1 MMTMRADDILNT
13 LTKKELAVFKLRAL
27 YTASGYSRYKMSKFE
42 EYDLYAKNK
51 DFLPTE
57 DIITFKD
64 GQRLLALKPDV
75 TLSIIKSCQDRL
87 HGVSKLC
94 YNESVYRPQNGG
106 QFKEIT
112 QVGIECLGEVCES
125 EVAEVIGLAG
135 ASLAGITDTYALE
148 ISSLDI
154 ISAMLDRLPL
164 SYQGRKKMLECIA
177 DKSEGGIFDVARDEA
192 IPGDRLEPI
201 TALIS
206 IYGAPAEV
214 SPRLLALKTEGAVGD
229 AIDSFI
235 SLLDTLDGGEVGK
248 HLFVDF
254 SALGNMKYYNGVAF
268 KGYIRGIPKCVLS
281 GGQYD
286 RLLARMRKNM
296 RGVGFAFYLDEL
308 DMLPE

>member
-1 MMTMRADDILNT
+1 MRADDILNT

-75 TLSIIKSCQDRL
+75 TLSIIKSCEDRMQ
-87 HGVSKLC
+87 GVSKLC

-112 QVGIECLGEVCES
+112 QVGIECLGEVAEG

-135 ASLAGITDTYALE
+135 ASLSGITDTYALE

-154 ISAMLDRLPL
+154 ISAMLDKLTL
-164 SYQGRKKMLECIA
+164 SYQGKKKMLDSIA
-177 DKSEGGIFDVARDEA
+177 NKSVGGMLDVAKEESVKEEEIA
-192 IPGDRLEPI
+192 S
-201 TALIS
+201 LIS
-206 IYGAPAEV
+206 LISTYGSPSEV
-214 SPRLLALKTEGAVGD
+214 KPRLLALKEDGAVGE

-235 SLLDTLDGGEVGK
+235 SLLEALDGREVSE

>member
-1 MMTMRADDILNT
+1 MITMRADDILNT

-75 TLSIIKSCQDRL
+75 TLSIIKSCEDRMQ
-87 HGVSKLC
+87 GVSKLC

-112 QVGIECLGEVCES
+112 QVGIECLGEVAEG

-135 ASLAGITDTYALE
+135 ASLSGITDTYALE

-154 ISAMLDRLPL
+154 ISAMLDKLTL
-164 SYQGRKKMLECIA
+164 SYQGKKKMLDSIA
-177 DKSEGGIFDVARDEA
+177 NKSVGGMLDVAKEESVKEEEIA
-192 IPGDRLEPI
+192 S
-201 TALIS
+201 LIS
-206 IYGAPAEV
+206 LISTYGSPNEV
-214 SPRLLALKTEGAVGD
+214 KPRLLALKEDGAVGE

-235 SLLDTLDGGEVGK
+235 SLLEALDGREVSE

>member
-1 MMTMRADDILNT
+1 MITMRADDILNT

-75 TLSIIKSCQDRL
+75 TLSIIKSCEDRL
-87 HGVSKLC
+87 TGVSKLC

-106 QFKEIT
+106 HFKEIT
-112 QVGIECLGEVCES
+112 QVGIECLGEVAEG

-135 ASLAGITDTYALE
+135 ASLSGITDSYALE

-154 ISAMLDRLPL
+154 ISAMLDKLTL
-164 SYQGRKKMLECIA
+164 SYQGKKKMLDSIA
-177 DKSEGGIFDVARDEA
+177 NKSVGGMLDAAKEESVKEEEIAS
-192 IPGDRLEPI
+192 
-201 TALIS
+201 LIS
-206 IYGAPAEV
+206 LISTYGSPSEV
-214 SPRLLALKTEGAVGD
+214 KPRLLALKEDGAVGE

-235 SLLDTLDGGEVGK
+235 SLLEALDGREVSE

>member
-1 MMTMRADDILNT
+1 MITMRADDILNT

-75 TLSIIKSCQDRL
+75 TLSIIKSCEDRMQ
-87 HGVSKLC
+87 GVSKLC

-106 QFKEIT
+106 HFKEIT
-112 QVGIECLGEVCES
+112 QVGIECLGEVAEG

-135 ASLAGITDTYALE
+135 ASLSGITDTYALE

-154 ISAMLDRLPL
+154 ISAMLDKLTL
-164 SYQGRKKMLECIA
+164 SYQGKKKMLDSIA
-177 DKSEGGIFDVARDEA
+177 NKSVGGMLDAAKEESVKEEEIAS
-192 IPGDRLEPI
+192 
-201 TALIS
+201 LIS
-206 IYGAPAEV
+206 LISTYGSPSEV
-214 SPRLLALKTEGAVGD
+214 KPRLLALKEDGAVGE

-235 SLLDTLDGGEVGK
+235 SLLEALDEREVSE

>member
-1 MMTMRADDILNT
+1 MRADDILNT

-75 TLSIIKSCQDRL
+75 TLSIIKSCEDRMQ
-87 HGVSKLC
+87 GVSKLC

-106 QFKEIT
+106 HFKEIT
-112 QVGIECLGEVCES
+112 QVGIECLGEVAEG

-135 ASLAGITDTYALE
+135 ASLSGITDTYALE

-154 ISAMLDRLPL
+154 ISAMLDKLTL
-164 SYQGRKKMLECIA
+164 SYQGKKKMLDSIA
-177 DKSEGGIFDVARDEA
+177 NKSVGGMLDAAKEESVKEEEIAS
-192 IPGDRLEPI
+192 
-201 TALIS
+201 LIS
-206 IYGAPAEV
+206 LISTYGSPSEV
-214 SPRLLALKTEGAVGD
+214 KPRLLALKEDGAVGE

-235 SLLDTLDGGEVGK
+235 SLLEALDEREVSE